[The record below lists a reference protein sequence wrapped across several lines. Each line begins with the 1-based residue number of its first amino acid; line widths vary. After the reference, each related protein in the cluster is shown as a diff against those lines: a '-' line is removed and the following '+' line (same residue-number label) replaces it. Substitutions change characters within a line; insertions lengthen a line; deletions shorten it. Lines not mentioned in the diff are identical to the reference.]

1 MRLVYLSGGKMFRYD
16 DGKVIELPCERAK
29 KYSDTVNE
37 INRNKEWKH
46 SGTGATFRGD
56 VRYYEDAKNGVRI
69 NGLSASKEGFIYS
82 AVLGGMGAIYR
93 KSADSPK
100 APEGH
105 IYTGMDRSIGD
116 IAYKDGSI
124 AAILDGHLAVF
135 DERGD
140 YNELTDGPSKEEDPF
155 WSANDGR
162 IFCSTRGCS
171 LDGTSVYSASSIMAV
186 DQEAGSIET
195 LFEEENND
203 LLKPRNDA
211 DGNFYFIRQP
221 YKSPKVQKEPVWKS
235 VLLFPLRI
243 IKAIFG
249 FFNAFSVIFGGEP
262 LRKNQKKDDVKTRDK
277 SPRQIF
283 FEERLLEAEKNEK
296 ENAAAGDKN
305 PGIFPRSRVLVRIS
319 PDKTETVLC
328 KGVMDYTLCDEGII
342 CSNGKELLLI
352 DRDGS
357 EKVLCKAELA
367 ESISVISGEAAAS
380 DNK

>member
-1 MRLVYLSGGKMFRYD
+1 
-16 DGKVIELPCERAK
+16 
-29 KYSDTVNE
+29 
-37 INRNKEWKH
+37 
-46 SGTGATFRGD
+46 
-56 VRYYEDAKNGVRI
+56 
-69 NGLSASKEGFIYS
+69 
-82 AVLGGMGAIYR
+82 
-93 KSADSPK
+93 
-100 APEGH
+100 
-105 IYTGMDRSIGD
+105 
-116 IAYKDGSI
+116 
-124 AAILDGHLAVF
+124 
-135 DERGD
+135 
-140 YNELTDGPSKEEDPF
+140 
-155 WSANDGR
+155 
-162 IFCSTRGCS
+162 
-171 LDGTSVYSASSIMAV
+171 MAV

-277 SPRQIF
+277 SARQIF

-357 EKVLCKAELA
+357 EKALCKAELA
-367 ESISVISGEAAAS
+367 ESISVISGEAAAA
-380 DNK
+380 DNN